1 MLTPQIAASLL
12 DSDSNDPNSTDNRF
26 RDALVTL
33 HHRTVDALRGYE
45 KMVDK
50 AEPEFLPV
58 AKSFRDLHARHAS
71 GLAGILSGMGIAV
84 DQAGTLMGTIN
95 ETVVSLRALFDEIDE
110 DVMDSI
116 RNGEDH
122 VLRAFDEVL
131 KADHAPEVTGKVSA
145 MRDDLVRLLDDT
157 RNLD

>member
-12 DSDSNDPNSTDNRF
+12 DGAANDPDSTDNLF

-33 HHRTVDALRGYE
+33 HNRTVDALRGHE
-45 KMVDK
+45 KMVEK

-58 AKSFRDLHARHAS
+58 AKSFRDLHRRHAS
-71 GLAGILSGMGIAV
+71 GIAGILSGMGIAV
-84 DQAGTLMGTIN
+84 DPGGTLMGSIN

-110 DVMDSI
+110 DAMDSI
-116 RNGEDH
+116 RNGENH

-131 KADHAPEVTGKVSA
+131 KVEQAPEIAAKVSA
-145 MRDDLVRLLDDT
+145 MREELVRLLDDT
-157 RNLD
+157 RHLD